1 MNEED
6 KSYGVY
12 VKFTDPCTQY
22 GCLKLRRFHSSEAL
36 EIKDRPTFF
45 LKYYVADAICEENN
59 FDYKKLLVDEPEMIS
74 ESSERSLTISLLL
87 PNLKEI
93 EPCYTRTLFFLPY

>member
-1 MNEED
+1 
-6 KSYGVY
+6 VY

-59 FDYKKLLVDEPEMIS
+59 FDYKKDLEKIPTMGIAEYEKGS
-74 ESSERSLTISLLL
+74 FAISLLL